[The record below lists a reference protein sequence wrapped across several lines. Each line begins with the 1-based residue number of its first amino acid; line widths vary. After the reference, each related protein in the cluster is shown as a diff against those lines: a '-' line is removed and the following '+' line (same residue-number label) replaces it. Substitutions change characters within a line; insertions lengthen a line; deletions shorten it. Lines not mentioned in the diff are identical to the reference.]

1 MKFHAV
7 LVSLGLAAMFGAR
20 EVAAQYS
27 PLSDR
32 DGNGVVQLLAFG
44 DSITYGVGDDIPP
57 GDYVYEITDSG
68 PPRGYPSRLST
79 SLSTPVI
86 NAGVPG
92 ERLIAQGAYRLP
104 KLLNEESFDT
114 VIIMEGSNDA
124 IFQEDSGAYSRSLQK
139 MINVARA
146 SGKGVVLMTV
156 LLPIG
161 IHQSLQPFTDAYSQ
175 EVRELALLNN
185 LPLIDMES
193 SFIAACPE
201 YATCALYNLPEG
213 LHPNVSGYDT
223 VASTVLAGLQ
233 R

>member
-1 MKFHAV
+1 MKFRAV
-7 LVSLGLAAMFGAR
+7 LVSLGLVAMFGAR
-20 EVAAQYS
+20 EVVAQDS
-27 PLSDR
+27 PLADR
-32 DGNGVVQLLAFG
+32 DGNGVVELLAFG

-68 PPRGYPSRLST
+68 APRGYPLRLST

-92 ERLIAQGAYRLP
+92 ERLITQGVYRFP
-104 KLLNEESFDT
+104 KLLNQESFDT

-124 IFQEDSGAYSRSLQK
+124 IFQEDSGMYARSLQK

-161 IHQSLQPFTDAYSQ
+161 LHQSLQPFTDAYSL
-175 EVRELALLNN
+175 EVKELALLNN
-185 LPLIDMES
+185 VPLIDMES
-193 SFIAACPE
+193 SFIAACPD

-213 LHPNVSGYDT
+213 LHPNESGYDT

>member
-1 MKFHAV
+1 MRFNAV
-7 LVSLGLAAMFGAR
+7 LVSLGLVAMMSAR
-20 EVAAQYS
+20 EVVAQET

-57 GDYVYEITDSG
+57 GEYVYKITDSG

-92 ERLIAQGAYRLP
+92 ERLVTQGVYRLP

-124 IFQEDSGAYSRSLQK
+124 IFQEDSGVYARSLQK

-146 SGKGVVLMTV
+146 SGKGVVVMTV
-156 LLPIG
+156 LLPVG
-161 IHQSLQPFTDAYSQ
+161 LHQSLQPFTDGYSQ

-185 LPLIDMES
+185 IPLIDMES

-201 YATCALYNLPEG
+201 YATCALFNLPEG
-213 LHPNVSGYDT
+213 LHPNTSGYDT
-223 VASTVLAGLQ
+223 MTSTVLAGLQ